1 MKAEIY
7 NALASLNRG
16 FDVVL
21 ESLKVLQEEGVLTAD
36 YVQDNS
42 VFVEELRAGINH
54 MIVEKLAYRETDD
67 WAHFGKMRITI
78 EELQK
83 AEPQTAPQ
91 IKTEIRRLEEL
102 SH

>member
-7 NALASLNRG
+7 NALASLNRS

-21 ESLKVLQEEGVLTAD
+21 ESLKVLQEEGALTAD

-54 MIVEKLAYRETDD
+54 MIVEKLAARETDD

>member
-7 NALASLNRG
+7 NALASLNHG

-36 YVQDNS
+36 YLQDNS

-54 MIVEKLAYRETDD
+54 MIVEKLAARETED
-67 WAHFGKMRITI
+67 WAHFGKMRIAI

-83 AEPQTAPQ
+83 AEPQPSLQ
-91 IKTEIRRLEEL
+91 INADTRRLEGL
-102 SH
+102 NQ